1 MSNQFDYKKAGVD
14 IDLANETKAE
24 MASVINASNT
34 RLLNKLG
41 AFSALYDINFPDLK
55 HPVLVLK
62 TEEPGSKQLLA
73 FQYDRVESICYD
85 MINHLINDCIV
96 MGATP
101 LTVQD
106 AIICGKLEKDKVKR
120 AVAAIAQACKEQ
132 GCLLTG
138 GETSEQPGVLAAGT
152 YILTSSIV
160 GVVEKEKIID
170 GSKIGQGDVV
180 LCLESSG
187 LHTNG
192 YTLIRKIM
200 AERPEIIEHKIAGKS
215 FVDLILEPHRC
226 YYSALKDLFE
236 KNVIKGMAH
245 ITGGGIKENLNRI
258 LPDNLTAEI
267 DLATYQLLPIFRFLK
282 EEFDLADSEML
293 RTFNMGVGLT
303 LVTTVQQQ
311 AGIIDHLKKYGINTY
326 AIGKIVPGCKEV
338 ILTNNIKW

>member
-1 MSNQFDYKKAGVD
+1 MSNQFDDKKAGVD

-24 MASVINASNT
+24 MASVINSSNK

-106 AIICGKLEKDKVKR
+106 AIICGKLEKDKVQR
-120 AVAAIAQACKEQ
+120 AVAAIAQACRDQ

-160 GVVEKEKIID
+160 GIVEKDRII
-170 GSKIGQGDVV
+170 
-180 LCLESSG
+180 
-187 LHTNG
+187 
-192 YTLIRKIM
+192 
-200 AERPEIIEHKIAGKS
+200 
-215 FVDLILEPHRC
+215 
-226 YYSALKDLFE
+226 
-236 KNVIKGMAH
+236 
-245 ITGGGIKENLNRI
+245 
-258 LPDNLTAEI
+258 
-267 DLATYQLLPIFRFLK
+267 
-282 EEFDLADSEML
+282 
-293 RTFNMGVGLT
+293 
-303 LVTTVQQQ
+303 
-311 AGIIDHLKKYGINTY
+311 
-326 AIGKIVPGCKEV
+326 
-338 ILTNNIKW
+338 